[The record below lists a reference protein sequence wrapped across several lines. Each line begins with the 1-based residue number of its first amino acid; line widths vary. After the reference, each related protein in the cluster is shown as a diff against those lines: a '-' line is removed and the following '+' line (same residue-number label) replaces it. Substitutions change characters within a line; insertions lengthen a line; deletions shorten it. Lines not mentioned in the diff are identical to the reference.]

1 MSVQTVHWKWSRFR
15 ELSLQ
20 EWHDLLQL
28 RINVFVVE
36 QNCPYPELDGK
47 DPDAIHVMGMIGKR
61 VVATA
66 RILPAGLSY
75 PEVSIGRVTT
85 AGDFRGQ
92 GLGRIL
98 MEVCL
103 LAVRDEFGKVPV
115 RISAQTYLKQF
126 YEDLGFTD
134 TGKSYLEDGIPHLEM
149 YLDANDHQNH

>member
-1 MSVQTVHWKWSRFR
+1 MSLRNIHWKWSRFE

-28 RINVFVVE
+28 RIDVFVVE
-36 QNCPYPELDGK
+36 QDCPYPELDGK
-47 DPDAIHVMGMIGKR
+47 DPDCTHVLGQIDER

-66 RILPAGLSY
+66 RILPPGLSY

-85 AGDFRGQ
+85 ASDFRGL

-98 MEVCL
+98 MDICL
-103 LAVRDEFGKVPV
+103 MAVREEFGRVPV
-115 RISAQTYLKQF
+115 RISAQTYLKKF

-149 YLDANDHQNH
+149 YLAKTDDEKI